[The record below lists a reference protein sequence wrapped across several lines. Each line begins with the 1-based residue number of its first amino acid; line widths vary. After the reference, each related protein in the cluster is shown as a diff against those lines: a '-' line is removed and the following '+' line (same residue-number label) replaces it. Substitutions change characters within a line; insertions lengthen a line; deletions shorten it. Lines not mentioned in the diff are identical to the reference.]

1 MNNVGEAWLL
11 RILGDGN
18 LFGRGQRRSKRVLR
32 EFSRVGI
39 QDGVMGVSLALFHKV
54 DTLSADFHSIDKR
67 LGCEWVR
74 QALQR
79 E

>member
-1 MNNVGEAWLL
+1 
-11 RILGDGN
+11 
-18 LFGRGQRRSKRVLR
+18 
-32 EFSRVGI
+32 
-39 QDGVMGVSLALFHKV
+39 MGVSLALLHKV

-67 LGCEWVR
+67 LGREWVR

>member
-1 MNNVGEAWLL
+1 
-11 RILGDGN
+11 
-18 LFGRGQRRSKRVLR
+18 
-32 EFSRVGI
+32 
-39 QDGVMGVSLALFHKV
+39 MGVSLALSHKV

-67 LGCEWVR
+67 LCRERVR

>member
-1 MNNVGEAWLL
+1 
-11 RILGDGN
+11 
-18 LFGRGQRRSKRVLR
+18 
-32 EFSRVGI
+32 
-39 QDGVMGVSLALFHKV
+39 MGVSLPLPHKV

-67 LGCEWVR
+67 FGREWVR